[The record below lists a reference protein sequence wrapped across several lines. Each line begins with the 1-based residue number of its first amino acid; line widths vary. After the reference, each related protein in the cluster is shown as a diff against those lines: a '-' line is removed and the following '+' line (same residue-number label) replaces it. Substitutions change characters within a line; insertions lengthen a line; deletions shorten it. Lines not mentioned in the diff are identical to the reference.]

1 MSMYFPVHPE
11 LLQSDRVIN
20 FDIYLNSGKN
30 YVLYV
35 KKDQKYSTKLKQ
47 RIREKNVHSVYIS
60 KGQEKE
66 FKKYLSKNFVS
77 ILTDTEAPI
86 DVRAEL
92 LFEAITKNVKVIFKS
107 KYLRINNKV
116 LKNLYNLSRVSIE
129 FLKQNESLKSLESLF
144 PHDEKTYT
152 HCVQVYFLTLAL
164 MNKCDIH
171 EQEKAWTGVGSLLH
185 DLGKLKIPSTILS
198 KPGKLNNEEWRYMKK
213 HPVLSFGSCTQVK
226 MSQNALNA
234 ILLHHEL
241 CNGTGYPIGLQ
252 KNEIPLSVRILTFCD
267 VFDAITSE
275 RPYAQKESSK
285 EALHTIESEMQKS
298 LDMSLFDDFAELVTE
313 EACV

>member
-1 MSMYFPVHPE
+1 
-11 LLQSDRVIN
+11 
-20 FDIYLNSGKN
+20 
-30 YVLYV
+30 
-35 KKDQKYSTKLKQ
+35 
-47 RIREKNVHSVYIS
+47 
-60 KGQEKE
+60 
-66 FKKYLSKNFVS
+66 
-77 ILTDTEAPI
+77 
-86 DVRAEL
+86 
-92 LFEAITKNVKVIFKS
+92 
-107 KYLRINNKV
+107 
-116 LKNLYNLSRVSIE
+116 
-129 FLKQNESLKSLESLF
+129 
-144 PHDEKTYT
+144 
-152 HCVQVYFLTLAL
+152 
-164 MNKCDIH
+164 
-171 EQEKAWTGVGSLLH
+171 
-185 DLGKLKIPSTILS
+185 
-198 KPGKLNNEEWRYMKK
+198 MKK

-285 EALHTIESEMQKS
+285 EALNTIESEMQKS